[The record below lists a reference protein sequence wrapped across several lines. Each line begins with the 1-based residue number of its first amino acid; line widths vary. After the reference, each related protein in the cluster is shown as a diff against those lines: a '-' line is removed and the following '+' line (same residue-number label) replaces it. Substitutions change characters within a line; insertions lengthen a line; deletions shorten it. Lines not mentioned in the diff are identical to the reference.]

1 MNSKKHFS
9 LKLRSLM
16 KLAAL
21 SFLELVKKL
30 QFLLLLV
37 LKLKDIQSEAKI
49 SLNLTPHTV
58 TQ

>member
-1 MNSKKHFS
+1 MNFKKHFS
-9 LKLRSLM
+9 LRLRSLM

-30 QFLLLLV
+30 QYLLQLAHRS
-37 LKLKDIQSEAKI
+37 KDLRNEAKI